1 MNGMERTLQRFKS
14 LLFVIYRIRR
24 KVDIIAFGN
33 LALPN
38 LFMCALR
45 YAPRAPLND
54 FSDLLLNRNN
64 LRNQLGMSPNLDVR
78 CVPQKLLILPND
90 LYRLKAGNSVGT
102 NSMQINGY

>member
-1 MNGMERTLQRFKS
+1 MNGMERTRQRIKS

-38 LFMCALR
+38 VFMCALR

-64 LRNQLGMSPNLDVR
+64 LRNQL
-78 CVPQKLLILPND
+78 PQKLLILPND

>member
-1 MNGMERTLQRFKS
+1 MNGMERTRQRIKS
-14 LLFVIYRIRR
+14 RLFVIYRIRR

-38 LFMCALR
+38 VFMCALR

-64 LRNQLGMSPNLDVR
+64 LRNQL
-78 CVPQKLLILPND
+78 PQKLLILPND